1 MDLICAI
8 YTYVVI
14 DGATWS
20 IYYMVNLF
28 CSYSRVR
35 PKLTS
40 LREAAALLDL
50 DRDERKL
57 DAFLQLHKS
66 DLQVSDLRI
75 FLPFTINLD
84 PYLRKV
90 LKEDQQAMEDEGI
103 IIPIKPLNTVPMMN
117 AFNRTPNNYFQQQ
130 YPSALPIYNPTIS
143 NSPIAMMNY
152 YNTHNQQQ
160 QQQQHQHQNQ
170 HHLQNVEMHQQQ
182 QPKTNHQ
189 QYDTSM
195 LQQHISMDV
204 VRI

>member
-1 MDLICAI
+1 MRDKII
-8 YTYVVI
+8 I
-14 DGATWS
+14 DEVF
-20 IYYMVNLF
+20 IIIVLF
-28 CSYSRVR
+28 YCRVR

-40 LREAAALLDL
+40 LREAATLLDL

-103 IIPIKPLNTVPMMN
+103 IIPIKPLNIVPMMN
-117 AFNRTPNNYFQQQ
+117 AFNRTPNNFFQQQ
-130 YPSALPIYNPTIS
+130 FSPALPIYNPTIS

-160 QQQQHQHQNQ
+160 QQNHHHHQQQTA
-170 HHLQNVEMHQQQ
+170 EMHQQQ
-182 QPKTNHQ
+182 QTKSNHQ

-204 VRI
+204 VRIYLLSCLIN

>member
-1 MDLICAI
+1 MLIL
-8 YTYVVI
+8 
-14 DGATWS
+14 S
-20 IYYMVNLF
+20 I
-28 CSYSRVR
+28 YSRVR

-40 LREAAALLDL
+40 LREAATLLDL

-103 IIPIKPLNTVPMMN
+103 IIPIKPLNTLPIMN
-117 AFNRTPNNYFQQQ
+117 AFNRTPNNYFHQQQ
-130 YPSALPIYNPTIS
+130 YSPVLPIYNPTNS
-143 NSPIAMMNY
+143 NSPIAMINY

-160 QQQQHQHQNQ
+160 QQQQNHQSEII
-170 HHLQNVEMHQQQ
+170 HHQQ
-182 QPKTNHQ
+182 QPKTSHHQ
-189 QYDTSM
+189 IDTSM
-195 LQQHISMDV
+195 LQQHIGMDV
-204 VRI
+204 VRNFGILEFYLVK

>member
-1 MDLICAI
+1 M
-8 YTYVVI
+8 
-14 DGATWS
+14 
-20 IYYMVNLF
+20 
-28 CSYSRVR
+28 
-35 PKLTS
+35 
-40 LREAAALLDL
+40 DL

-90 LKEDQQAMEDEGI
+90 LKEDQQAIEDEGI
-103 IIPIKPLNTVPMMN
+103 IIPIKPINTAPIMN
-117 AFNRTPNNYFQQQ
+117 AFNRTPNNYFPQQ
-130 YPSALPIYNPTIS
+130 YPTALPIYNPTIA

-152 YNTHNQQQ
+152 YNTHNPQQQ
-160 QQQQHQHQNQ
+160 QQNHQLQH
-170 HHLQNVEMHQQQ
+170 VEMHQQQ
-182 QPKTNHQ
+182 QPKSNHQ

-204 VRI
+204 VRMI